1 MITIKAFVIPRTEVA
16 EPVKQDI
23 YCQDQIEMV
32 CDEKVDFH
40 SDCENSIT
48 RTKYLKVHIVIFIF
62 INIHVLINP
71 IHFIIFQFIYLF
83 LFLLF
88 LLLVF

>member
-23 YCQDQIEMV
+23 YYQDQI
-32 CDEKVDFH
+32 DQKVDFH
-40 SDCENSIT
+40 SDSENPIT
-48 RTKYLKVHIVIFIF
+48 RTKYSKVHIVIFIF

-71 IHFIIFQFIYLF
+71 IDFIIFQFINLF

-88 LLLVF
+88 LLLLLVF